1 MARRATASCIISE
14 PFDEEFSVLPKI
26 LLTMAAFA
34 ANSLL
39 CRLALKGMHMDAV
52 SFSALR
58 LISGAVALLLF
69 LRLPG
74 IPKKPEFNGLNA
86 ALLALYVFAFSLA
99 YLSLTTAAGALLL
112 FGTVQCMM
120 TGWGLIRGERL
131 TWLKSVGMLGAM
143 AGLALLLLPGAGHPS
158 GGAALLMMISG
169 AAWAAYCITGKKV
182 QNAAAATAGNFTLA
196 VPMALVALVLSGVP
210 IHADAAGLLL
220 AITSGALMS
229 GGAYLLWYSILP
241 RLSPTTASTLQ
252 LSVPC
257 LAALGGLILMGET
270 LDTRMLV
277 AIALTLSGI
286 GLAIAA
292 DRRGRGFTP

>member
-1 MARRATASCIISE
+1 M
-14 PFDEEFSVLPKI
+14 LLKI
-26 LLTMAAFA
+26 LLAMAAFA

-52 SFSALR
+52 SFSSVR
-58 LISGAVALLLF
+58 LVSGAVALLLL

-74 IPKKPEFNGLNA
+74 IRKRPEFNLLNA
-86 ALLALYVFAFSLA
+86 ALLTVYVFAFSLA

-112 FGTVQCMM
+112 FGTVQCVM
-120 TGWGLIRGERL
+120 TGWGLMRGERL

-158 GGAALLMMISG
+158 GGAALVMMLSG

-182 QNAAAATAGNFTLA
+182 NNAAAATAGNFTLA
-196 VPMALVALVLSGVP
+196 VPMALVVFMLSGTQV
-210 IHADAAGLLL
+210 HADSVGLLL
-220 AITSGALMS
+220 AVISGALMS
-229 GGAYLLWYSILP
+229 GGAYLLWYSLLP
-241 RLSPTTASTLQ
+241 QLSPATASTLQ

-257 LAALGGLILMGET
+257 LAALGGLVFMGEP
-270 LDTRMLV
+270 LGLRMLL

-286 GLAIAA
+286 GLVIMA
-292 DRRGRGFTP
+292 DRRR

>member
-1 MARRATASCIISE
+1 M
-14 PFDEEFSVLPKI
+14 LLKI

-52 SFSALR
+52 SFSSIR
-58 LISGAVALLLF
+58 LLSGAVALLIL
-69 LRLPG
+69 LRLPA
-74 IPKKPEFNGLNA
+74 IKKRPEFNVLNA
-86 ALLALYVFAFSLA
+86 ALLAIYVFAFSLA

-112 FGTVQCMM
+112 FGTVQCVM

-131 TWLKSVGMLGAM
+131 TWLKSVGMLGAVT
-143 AGLALLLLPGAGHPS
+143 GLALLLLPGAGHPS
-158 GGAALLMMISG
+158 GGAALLMMVSG

-196 VPMALVALVLSGVP
+196 VPIALVVFVLSGMH
-210 IHADAAGLLL
+210 IRADAVGLVL
-220 AITSGALMS
+220 AVTSGALMS
-229 GGAYLLWYSILP
+229 GGAYLLWYSLLP

-257 LAALGGLILMGET
+257 LAALGGLIFMGEP
-270 LDTRMLV
+270 LGLRMVL

-286 GLAIAA
+286 GLVIIA
-292 DRRGRGFTP
+292 DQRREH

>member
-1 MARRATASCIISE
+1 M
-14 PFDEEFSVLPKI
+14 LLKI

-52 SFSALR
+52 SFSSIR
-58 LISGAVALLLF
+58 LLSGAVALLIL
-69 LRLPG
+69 LRLPA
-74 IPKKPEFNGLNA
+74 IKKRPEFNVLNA
-86 ALLALYVFAFSLA
+86 ALLAIYVFAFSLA

-112 FGTVQCMM
+112 FGTVQCVM

-131 TWLKSVGMLGAM
+131 TWLKSVGMLGAVT
-143 AGLALLLLPGAGHPS
+143 GLALLLLPGAGHPS
-158 GGAALLMMISG
+158 GGAALLMMVSG

-196 VPMALVALVLSGVP
+196 VPIALVVFVLSGMH
-210 IHADAAGLLL
+210 IRADAVGLVL
-220 AITSGALMS
+220 AVTSGALMS
-229 GGAYLLWYSILP
+229 GGAYLLWYSLLP

-257 LAALGGLILMGET
+257 LAALGGLIFMGEP
-270 LDTRMLV
+270 LALRMVL

-286 GLAIAA
+286 GLVIIA
-292 DRRGRGFTP
+292 DRRREH

>member
-1 MARRATASCIISE
+1 M
-14 PFDEEFSVLPKI
+14 LPKI

-286 GLAIAA
+286 GLVIAA

>member
-1 MARRATASCIISE
+1 M
-14 PFDEEFSVLPKI
+14 LLKI

-52 SFSALR
+52 SFSSIR
-58 LISGAVALLLF
+58 LLSGAVALLILV
-69 LRLPG
+69 RLPA
-74 IPKKPEFNGLNA
+74 IKKRPEFNVLNA
-86 ALLALYVFAFSLA
+86 ALLAIYVFAFSLA

-112 FGTVQCMM
+112 FGTVQCVM

-131 TWLKSVGMLGAM
+131 TWLKSVGMLGAVT
-143 AGLALLLLPGAGHPS
+143 GLALLLLPGAGHPS
-158 GGAALLMMISG
+158 GAAALLMMVSG

-196 VPMALVALVLSGVP
+196 VPIALVVFVLSGMH
-210 IHADAAGLLL
+210 IRADAVGLVL
-220 AITSGALMS
+220 AVTSGALMS
-229 GGAYLLWYSILP
+229 GGAYLLWYSLLP

-257 LAALGGLILMGET
+257 LAALGGLIFMGEP
-270 LDTRMLV
+270 LGLRMVL

-286 GLAIAA
+286 GLVIIA
-292 DRRGRGFTP
+292 DRRREH

>member
-1 MARRATASCIISE
+1 M
-14 PFDEEFSVLPKI
+14 LLKI

-52 SFSALR
+52 SFSSIR
-58 LISGAVALLLF
+58 LLSGAVALLIL
-69 LRLPG
+69 LRLPA
-74 IPKKPEFNGLNA
+74 IKKKPEFNVLNA
-86 ALLALYVFAFSLA
+86 ALLAIYVFAFSLA

-112 FGTVQCMM
+112 FGTVQCVM

-131 TWLKSVGMLGAM
+131 TWLKSVGMLGAVT
-143 AGLALLLLPGAGHPS
+143 GLALLLLPGAGHPS
-158 GGAALLMMISG
+158 GGAALLMMVSG

-196 VPMALVALVLSGVP
+196 VPIALVVFVLSGMH
-210 IHADAAGLLL
+210 IHADAVGLVL
-220 AITSGALMS
+220 AVTSGALMS
-229 GGAYLLWYSILP
+229 GGAYLLWYSLLP

-257 LAALGGLILMGET
+257 LAALGGLIFMGEP
-270 LDTRMLV
+270 LGLRMVL

-286 GLAIAA
+286 GLVIIA
-292 DRRGRGFTP
+292 DRRREH

>member
-1 MARRATASCIISE
+1 M
-14 PFDEEFSVLPKI
+14 LLKI

-52 SFSALR
+52 SFSSIR
-58 LISGAVALLLF
+58 LLSGAVALLIL
-69 LRLPG
+69 LRLPA
-74 IPKKPEFNGLNA
+74 IKKRPEFNVLNA
-86 ALLALYVFAFSLA
+86 VLLAIYVFAFSLA

-112 FGTVQCMM
+112 FGTVQCVM

-131 TWLKSVGMLGAM
+131 TWLKSVGMLGAVT
-143 AGLALLLLPGAGHPS
+143 GLALLLLPGAGHPS
-158 GGAALLMMISG
+158 GGAALLMMVSG

-196 VPMALVALVLSGVP
+196 VPIALVVFVLSGMH
-210 IHADAAGLLL
+210 IRADAVGLVL
-220 AITSGALMS
+220 AVSSGALMS
-229 GGAYLLWYSILP
+229 GGAYLLWYSLLP

-257 LAALGGLILMGET
+257 LAALGGLIFMGEP
-270 LDTRMLV
+270 LGLRMVL

-286 GLAIAA
+286 GLVIIA
-292 DRRGRGFTP
+292 DRRREH

>member
-1 MARRATASCIISE
+1 M
-14 PFDEEFSVLPKI
+14 LLKI

-52 SFSALR
+52 SFSSIR
-58 LISGAVALLLF
+58 LLSGAVALLIL
-69 LRLPG
+69 LRLPA
-74 IPKKPEFNGLNA
+74 IKKRPEFNVLNA
-86 ALLALYVFAFSLA
+86 ALLAIYVFAFSLA

-112 FGTVQCMM
+112 FGTVQCVM

-131 TWLKSVGMLGAM
+131 TWLKSVGMLTAVT
-143 AGLALLLLPGAGHPS
+143 GLALLLLPGAGHPS
-158 GGAALLMMISG
+158 GGAALLMMVSG

-196 VPMALVALVLSGVP
+196 VPIALVVFVLSGMH
-210 IHADAAGLLL
+210 IRADAVGLVL
-220 AITSGALMS
+220 AVTSGALMS
-229 GGAYLLWYSILP
+229 GGAYLLWYSLLP

-257 LAALGGLILMGET
+257 LAALGGLIFMGEP
-270 LDTRMLV
+270 LGLRMVL

-286 GLAIAA
+286 GLVIIA
-292 DRRGRGFTP
+292 DRRREH

>member
-1 MARRATASCIISE
+1 M
-14 PFDEEFSVLPKI
+14 LPKI

-69 LRLPG
+69 LRLSG

-99 YLSLTTAAGALLL
+99 YLSLSTAAGALLL
-112 FGTVQCMM
+112 FGTVQCVM
-120 TGWGLIRGERL
+120 TGWGLMRGERL

-220 AITSGALMS
+220 AVTSGALMS

-286 GLAIAA
+286 GLVIAA

>member
-1 MARRATASCIISE
+1 M
-14 PFDEEFSVLPKI
+14 LLKI

-52 SFSALR
+52 SFSSIR
-58 LISGAVALLLF
+58 LLSGAVALLIL
-69 LRLPG
+69 LRLPA
-74 IPKKPEFNGLNA
+74 IKKSPEFNVLNA
-86 ALLALYVFAFSLA
+86 ALLAIYVFAFSLA

-112 FGTVQCMM
+112 FGTVQCVM

-131 TWLKSVGMLGAM
+131 TWLKSVGMLGAVT
-143 AGLALLLLPGAGHPS
+143 GLALLLLPGAGHPS
-158 GGAALLMMISG
+158 GGAALLMMVSG

-196 VPMALVALVLSGVP
+196 VPIALVVLSGMH
-210 IHADAAGLLL
+210 IRADAVGLVL
-220 AITSGALMS
+220 AVTSGALMS
-229 GGAYLLWYSILP
+229 GGAYLLWYSLLP

-257 LAALGGLILMGET
+257 LAALGGLIFMGEP
-270 LDTRMLV
+270 LGLRMLL
-277 AIALTLSGI
+277 AIVITLSGI
-286 GLAIAA
+286 GLVIIV
-292 DRRGRGFTP
+292 DRRREH

>member
-1 MARRATASCIISE
+1 M
-14 PFDEEFSVLPKI
+14 LLKI

-52 SFSALR
+52 SFSSIR
-58 LISGAVALLLF
+58 LLSGAVALLIL
-69 LRLPG
+69 LRLPA
-74 IPKKPEFNGLNA
+74 IKKKPEFNVLNA
-86 ALLALYVFAFSLA
+86 ALLAIYVFAFSLA

-112 FGTVQCMM
+112 FGTVQCVM

-131 TWLKSVGMLGAM
+131 TWLKSVGMLGAVT
-143 AGLALLLLPGAGHPS
+143 GLALLLLPGAGHPS
-158 GGAALLMMISG
+158 GGAALLMMVSG

-196 VPMALVALVLSGVP
+196 VPIALVVFVLSGMH
-210 IHADAAGLLL
+210 IRADAVGLVL
-220 AITSGALMS
+220 AVTSGALMS
-229 GGAYLLWYSILP
+229 GGAYLLWYSLLP

-257 LAALGGLILMGET
+257 LAALGGLIFMGEP
-270 LDTRMLV
+270 LGLRMVL

-286 GLAIAA
+286 GLVIIA
-292 DRRGRGFTP
+292 DRRREH

>member
-1 MARRATASCIISE
+1 M
-14 PFDEEFSVLPKI
+14 LLKI

-52 SFSALR
+52 SFSSIR
-58 LISGAVALLLF
+58 LLSGAVALLIL
-69 LRLPG
+69 LRLPA
-74 IPKKPEFNGLNA
+74 IKKRPEFNVLNA
-86 ALLALYVFAFSLA
+86 ALLAIYVFAFSLA

-112 FGTVQCMM
+112 FGTVQCVM

-131 TWLKSVGMLGAM
+131 TWLKSVGMLGAVT
-143 AGLALLLLPGAGHPS
+143 GLALLLLPGAGHPS
-158 GGAALLMMISG
+158 GGAALLMMVSG

-196 VPMALVALVLSGVP
+196 VPIALVVFVLSGMH
-210 IHADAAGLLL
+210 IRADAVGLVL
-220 AITSGALMS
+220 AVSSGALMS
-229 GGAYLLWYSILP
+229 GGAYLLWYSLLP

-257 LAALGGLILMGET
+257 LAALGGLIFMGEP
-270 LDTRMLV
+270 LGLRMVL

-286 GLAIAA
+286 GLVIIA
-292 DRRGRGFTP
+292 DRRREH

>member
-1 MARRATASCIISE
+1 M
-14 PFDEEFSVLPKI
+14 LLKI

-52 SFSALR
+52 SFSSIR
-58 LISGAVALLLF
+58 LLSGAVALLIL
-69 LRLPG
+69 LRLPA
-74 IPKKPEFNGLNA
+74 IKTRPEFNVLNA
-86 ALLALYVFAFSLA
+86 ALLAIYVFAFSLA

-112 FGTVQCMM
+112 FGTVQCVM

-131 TWLKSVGMLGAM
+131 TWLKSVGMLA
-143 AGLALLLLPGAGHPS
+143 AVIGLALLLLPGAGHPS
-158 GGAALLMMISG
+158 GGAALLMMASG

-182 QNAAAATAGNFTLA
+182 KNAAAATAGNFTLA
-196 VPMALVALVLSGVP
+196 VPIALVVFVLSGMHTRV
-210 IHADAAGLLL
+210 DTVGLVL

-229 GGAYLLWYSILP
+229 GGAYLLWYSLLP

-257 LAALGGLILMGET
+257 LAALGGLIFMGEP
-270 LDTRMLV
+270 LGLRMLL
-277 AIALTLSGI
+277 AIVITLSGI
-286 GLAIAA
+286 GLVIIA
-292 DRRGRGFTP
+292 DRRREH

>member
-1 MARRATASCIISE
+1 M
-14 PFDEEFSVLPKI
+14 LLKI

-52 SFSALR
+52 SFSSIR
-58 LISGAVALLLF
+58 LLSGAVALLIL
-69 LRLPG
+69 LRLPT
-74 IPKKPEFNGLNA
+74 IKKRPEFNVLNA
-86 ALLALYVFAFSLA
+86 ALLAIYVFAFSLA

-112 FGTVQCMM
+112 FGTVQCVM

-131 TWLKSVGMLGAM
+131 TWLKSVGMLGAVT
-143 AGLALLLLPGAGHPS
+143 GLALLLLPGAGHPS
-158 GGAALLMMISG
+158 GGAALLMMVSG

-196 VPMALVALVLSGVP
+196 VPIALVVFVLSGMH
-210 IHADAAGLLL
+210 IRADAVGLVL
-220 AITSGALMS
+220 AVTSGALMS
-229 GGAYLLWYSILP
+229 GGAYLLWYSLLP

-257 LAALGGLILMGET
+257 LAALGGLIFMGEP
-270 LDTRMLV
+270 LGVRMVL

-286 GLAIAA
+286 GLVIIA
-292 DRRGRGFTP
+292 DRRREH

>member
-1 MARRATASCIISE
+1 M
-14 PFDEEFSVLPKI
+14 LLKI

-52 SFSALR
+52 SFSSIR
-58 LISGAVALLLF
+58 LLSGAVALLIL
-69 LRLPG
+69 LRLPA
-74 IPKKPEFNGLNA
+74 IKKRPEFNVLNA
-86 ALLALYVFAFSLA
+86 ALLAIYVFAFSLA

-112 FGTVQCMM
+112 FGTVQCVM

-131 TWLKSVGMLGAM
+131 TWLKSVGMLGAVT
-143 AGLALLLLPGAGHPS
+143 GLALLLLPGAGHPS
-158 GGAALLMMISG
+158 GGAALLMMVSG

-196 VPMALVALVLSGVP
+196 VPIALVVFVLSGMH
-210 IHADAAGLLL
+210 IRADAVGLVL
-220 AITSGALMS
+220 AVTSGALMS
-229 GGAYLLWYSILP
+229 GGAYLLWYSLLP

-252 LSVPC
+252 LSVSC
-257 LAALGGLILMGET
+257 LAALGGLIFMGEP
-270 LDTRMLV
+270 LGLRMVL

-286 GLAIAA
+286 GLVIIA
-292 DRRGRGFTP
+292 DRRREH

>member
-1 MARRATASCIISE
+1 M
-14 PFDEEFSVLPKI
+14 LPKI

-112 FGTVQCMM
+112 FGTVQCVM
-120 TGWGLIRGERL
+120 TGWGLMRGERL

-286 GLAIAA
+286 GLVIAA

>member
-1 MARRATASCIISE
+1 M
-14 PFDEEFSVLPKI
+14 LLKI

-52 SFSALR
+52 SFSSIR
-58 LISGAVALLLF
+58 LLSGAVALLIL
-69 LRLPG
+69 LRLPA
-74 IPKKPEFNGLNA
+74 IKKRPEFNVLNA
-86 ALLALYVFAFSLA
+86 ALLAIYVFAFSLS
-99 YLSLTTAAGALLL
+99 YLSLTTGAGALLL
-112 FGTVQCMM
+112 FGTVQCVM

-131 TWLKSVGMLGAM
+131 TWLKSVGMLGAVT
-143 AGLALLLLPGAGHPS
+143 GLALLLLPGAGHPS
-158 GGAALLMMISG
+158 GGAALLMMVSG

-196 VPMALVALVLSGVP
+196 VPIALVVFVLSGMH
-210 IHADAAGLLL
+210 IRADAVGLVL
-220 AITSGALMS
+220 AVTSGALMS
-229 GGAYLLWYSILP
+229 GGAYLLWYSLLP

-257 LAALGGLILMGET
+257 LAALGGLIFMGEP
-270 LDTRMLV
+270 LGLRMVL

-286 GLAIAA
+286 GLVIIA
-292 DRRGRGFTP
+292 DRRREH

>member
-1 MARRATASCIISE
+1 M
-14 PFDEEFSVLPKI
+14 LPKI

-112 FGTVQCMM
+112 FGTVQCVM
-120 TGWGLIRGERL
+120 TGWGLMRGERL

-210 IHADAAGLLL
+210 IHADTAGLLL
-220 AITSGALMS
+220 AVTSGALMS

-257 LAALGGLILMGET
+257 LAALGGLIFMGET

-286 GLAIAA
+286 GLVIAA